1 MIPVQ
6 QTVTGP
12 RGNCFSAC
20 LASLLEIPIE
30 SVPFFLS
37 EIGDRT
43 RFDWAARLD
52 GWLGN
57 FGLYALHFSTIP
69 SSPSVMPAV
78 LHIMTGISP
87 RGRPHAVIGKGHHIV
102 WDPHPDKSGLS
113 EVDGY
118 VLLVPTWEKS
128 ESIVGAPAGEDL
140 ATFRQSA
147 ERVLDDIAAF
157 RASLDPRDLAF
168 VQIGLHASHMEEAM
182 VAGDALRAKAHLH
195 ALIDLVSQVRA
206 RGG

>member
-37 EIGDRT
+37 EVGDRT
-43 RFDWAARLD
+43 RFDWASRLD
-52 GWLGN
+52 DWLGN

-69 SSPSVMPAV
+69 RSPSVMPAV

-102 WDPHPDKSGLS
+102 WDPHPDRSGLT

-118 VLLVPTWEKS
+118 VLLVPTFETGTR
-128 ESIVGAPAGEDL
+128 VGAESLED
-140 ATFRQSA
+140 FRQSA

-168 VQIGLHASHMEEAM
+168 VQIGLHASHMEEAITN
-182 VAGDALRAKAHLH
+182 GDALRAKAHLH
-195 ALIDLVSQVRA
+195 ALLDLVGKARA
-206 RGG
+206 